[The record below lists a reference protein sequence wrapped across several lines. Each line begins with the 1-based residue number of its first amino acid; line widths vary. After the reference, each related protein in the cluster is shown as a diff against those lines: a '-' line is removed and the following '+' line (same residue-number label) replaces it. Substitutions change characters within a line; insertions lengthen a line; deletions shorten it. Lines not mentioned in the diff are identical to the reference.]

1 MTPSTH
7 EVTQLIRQRR
17 RENMDGLADGVGS
30 FRRNARGGFVSRFV
44 RLLFL
49 AVVPFVLLAPPAAA
63 SPEKKLA
70 ANLGALWTSVLE
82 TPADDNPFT
91 GGDPCV
97 RLDGVVAPVA
107 PLGTE
112 SVTCTVTTG
121 TRIFV
126 LGWTSECSTVEAP
139 PYFGTDE
146 PSLRACAR
154 AVDAGLDPPTV
165 TVDGRPLPVVEV
177 ETALLD
183 VVLPADNIFGQ
194 PAGTAALSVGHGW
207 VALLHPLPPGTHEI
221 VIHVTGTY
229 VGQPVD
235 FTNTT
240 TIIVRPGK
248 L

>member
-1 MTPSTH
+1 M
-7 EVTQLIRQRR
+7 
-17 RENMDGLADGVGS
+17 
-30 FRRNARGGFVSRFV
+30 SRWLRV
-44 RLLFL
+44 LLL
-49 AVVPFVLLAPPAAA
+49 CLVALGLLAPSAAA
-63 SPEKKLA
+63 APDKKLA
-70 ANLGALWTSVLE
+70 AHLGALWTAVLE
-82 TPADDNPFT
+82 TPTAQNPFT

-97 RLDGVVAPVA
+97 QLDGAVAPVA

-121 TRIFV
+121 TKIFV
-126 LGWTSECSTVEAP
+126 LGWTSECSTVEPP

-154 AVDAGLDPPTV
+154 AVDAQLDPPTV
-165 TVDGRPLPVVEV
+165 MVDGRPLPVVEV

-229 VGQPVD
+229 LGQPVD

-240 TIIVRPGK
+240 TIIVQPGRGN
-248 L
+248 

>member
-1 MTPSTH
+1 MVALLH
-7 EVTQLIRQRR
+7 RVGEV
-17 RENMDGLADGVGS
+17 S
-30 FRRNARGGFVSRFV
+30 VSRWL
-44 RLLFL
+44 R
-49 AVVPFVLLAPPAAA
+49 VLLLCLVALGLFAPSAAA
-63 SPEKKLA
+63 APDKKLA
-70 ANLGALWTSVLE
+70 AHLGALWTAVLE
-82 TPADDNPFT
+82 TPTAQNPFT

-97 RLDGVVAPVA
+97 QLDGVVAPVA

-112 SVTCTVTTG
+112 SVTCTVKTG
-121 TRIFV
+121 TRILV

-154 AVDAGLDPPTV
+154 AVDAELEPPTV

-229 VGQPVD
+229 LDQPVD

-240 TIIVRPGK
+240 TIIVQPGRAN
-248 L
+248 